1 MKQRLPL
8 YLLNVIKDFS
18 VYSEIN
24 TMGINEK
31 VLLLNFKEYI
41 KGRYTK

>member
-24 TMGINEK
+24 TRGIHEK
-31 VLLLNFKEYI
+31 VILLNI
-41 KGRYTK
+41 KDK